1 MSLNE
6 ARFDALVTAVMD
18 LGKEIYIETGSEAVE
33 NVVTLV
39 DNVQKLEGGSR
50 QGALSDRAL
59 RFMIDYTNSISSG
72 LQAQLVLLFNDYQD
86 FIDSKVQAR
95 WPASES
101 QGEIFD
107 HFISAGKSVKSREP
121 AYDTVPTEQG
131 TGNATI
137 VRLTEDGRGYEIENA
152 FLPLDITL
160 EVQQDQQDRI
170 ERFEEPFLFEAPLLS
185 NFLDPAGKFGGTN
198 FPLLTPINRDGDFIS
213 NSSFQL
219 GQSGGAP
226 IVVTDSSG
234 FGDWVDSAGIYNSSK
249 YAFSATDIYRR
260 AFEEQGGDRVGISL
274 EIKDNVT
281 LSQPVLGLRRGF
293 PYLWTAEVVRKNSAT
308 GTVNLNLGSNTSAQL
323 DLSLLTN
330 DVYTRIIPTLD
341 QNLFPRNLSV
351 DELSLDIVSASLAV
365 GTFKID
371 SVQFLEGTFFNGTW
385 WWIIPGTVP
394 SLRNATPKQYLFNDA
409 LVGTD
414 SIIQRLMALLF
425 GLYLPHLN
433 VGFTIPEP

>member
-6 ARFDALVTAVMD
+6 ARFDALVTAIMD

-39 DNVQKLEGGSR
+39 DNIQKLEGGSR

-72 LQAQLVLLFNDYQD
+72 LQAQIVLLFNDYQD
-86 FIDSKVQAR
+86 FIGSKVQSR
-95 WPASES
+95 WPAAES
-101 QGEIFD
+101 QGEVFD
-107 HFISAGKSVKSREP
+107 HFIAQGKSVKSREP
-121 AYDTVPTEQG
+121 AYDTIPTESG

-137 VRLTEDGRGYEIENA
+137 VRLTEDGRGFEIENA

-185 NFLDPAGKFGGTN
+185 NFLDPTGKFGGNN
-198 FPLLTPINRDGDFIS
+198 FPLLTPRNRDGDFIS
-213 NSSFQL
+213 NASFQL
-219 GQSGGAP
+219 GQSGGSP
-226 IVVTDSSG
+226 IAVPDAAS
-234 FGDWVDSAGIYNSSK
+234 FGDWVDPTGVYGSAK

-260 AFEEQGGDRVGISL
+260 AIEEQGGDRIGISL
-274 EIKDNVT
+274 EIKDNLT
-281 LSQPVLGLRRGF
+281 LQQPVLGLRRGF
-293 PYLWTAEVVRKNSAT
+293 PYLWTAEVMRKASAT
-308 GTVNLNLGSNTSAQL
+308 GLVNLNLGSNTSAQL

-341 QNLFPRNLSV
+341 QNLFPRNFSV
-351 DELSLDIVSASLAV
+351 DELSLQIVSSALAV

-371 SVQFLEGTFFNGTW
+371 SIQFLEGTFFNGTW

-394 SLRNATPKQYLFNDA
+394 SLRNATPKQYVFNDA

-433 VGFTIPEP
+433 AGFTIPEP